1 MKKMKYWILNSMVK
15 NDSVRLICIEKV
27 TCRIT
32 LHFIK
37 NMQEIET
44 PKGFLQKTF
53 FTRWC
58 MERRF
63 SSLWLGQAC
72 VGCTVVSQKRPAL
85 FVRETILLPTD

>member
-44 PKGFLQKTF
+44 PKGFFRKL
-53 FTRWC
+53 
-58 MERRF
+58 
-63 SSLWLGQAC
+63 SLLDGAWRGGFLR
-72 VGCTVVSQKRPAL
+72 VGW
-85 FVRETILLPTD
+85 VRLAWAVL